1 VPLPNQP
8 NMEPTPV
15 VMTFADLDPSGAAGI
30 QADVETLFS
39 MGCHCS
45 SIATAITAQ
54 DTYEYHDSIATDPVM
69 MTEQARAILEDMLVS
84 VFKVGQVGSI
94 DTLQAIYAILRDY
107 PEKPVIYQPSLP
119 LQSRLFTDH
128 LLTHIRNLLLP
139 LSSIITINTLEANFL
154 APQADT
160 IKACINEILDAG
172 PEYVLVT
179 GIGGDLRKFNNALYT
194 NAGLQKRWEWER
206 LPHTY
211 QGSGS
216 TLSASIAAHIAHG
229 FDAVTSIEKAQNYT
243 WHTLKNARRLGM
255 GNYVPNRMYWI
266 NSQV

>member
-1 VPLPNQP
+1 MQ
-8 NMEPTPV
+8 PTPV
-15 VMTFADLDPSGAAGI
+15 VMTFSDHDPSGAAGI

-54 DTYEYHDSIATDPVM
+54 DTYEYHDSVATDPVM

-119 LQSRLFTDH
+119 LQSTLFTHH
-128 LLTHIRNLLLP
+128 LLDHIRNQLLP
-139 LSSIITINTLEANFL
+139 LSSIITINPQEANYL

-160 IKACINEILDAG
+160 VEACIREILDAG

-179 GIGGDLRKFNNALYT
+179 GSGEDLKTMKNVLY
-194 NAGLQKRWEWER
+194 AESGLQKSWEWER
-206 LPHTY
+206 LPHAY
-211 QGSGS
+211 LGSGS

-229 FDAVTSIEKAQNYT
+229 FDPITAIEKAQNYT
-243 WHTLKNARRLGM
+243 WHALRNARRMGM
-255 GNYVPNRMYWI
+255 GNYVPNRLYWI
-266 NSQV
+266 N

>member
-1 VPLPNQP
+1 MPLPNQP
-8 NMEPTPV
+8 NMQQTPV
-15 VMTFADLDPSGAAGI
+15 VMTFADHDPSGAAGI

-69 MTEQARAILEDMLVS
+69 MTEQARTILEDMLVS

-94 DTLQAIYAILRDY
+94 ETLQAIYTILRDY
-107 PEKPVIYQPSLP
+107 PETPVIYQPSLP
-119 LQSRLFTDH
+119 LQSTLFTHH

-139 LSSIITINTLEANFL
+139 LSSIITINMQEANFL

-160 IKACINEILDAG
+160 IEACVNEILDAG

-179 GIGGDLRKFNNALYT
+179 GIGKEIKTIKNALYT
-194 NAGLQKRWEWER
+194 ESGLQKSWEWER
-206 LPHTY
+206 LPHAY

-229 FDAVTSIEKAQNYT
+229 FDPVTSIEKAQNYT
-243 WHTLKNARRLGM
+243 WHALKNARRLGM
-255 GNYVPNRMYWI
+255 GNYVPNRLYWV
-266 NSQV
+266 N